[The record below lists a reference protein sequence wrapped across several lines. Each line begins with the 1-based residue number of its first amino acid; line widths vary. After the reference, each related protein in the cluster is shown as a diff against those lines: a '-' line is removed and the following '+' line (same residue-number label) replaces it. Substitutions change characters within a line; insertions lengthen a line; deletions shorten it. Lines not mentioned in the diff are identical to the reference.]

1 MVFCR
6 ILFSIE
12 YFDMEHLSSI
22 PPKLSE
28 LLLSWIMLITKRIK
42 EIMKEKAINRAELAR
57 RSTIS
62 KGHISHILN
71 ENKPNLELDTIRR
84 IAYALGVSLTEIIDD
99 DSLLLEFSLSEKL
112 SYDEY
117 VSLTNSVPD
126 RGRPTTLSGWKELYD
141 RLQIIKYQGLSQFVQ
156 RMNLKWDDIK
166 QLIVNSRK
174 ITDLPQTPSG
184 WEDLYNWNKTFGTR
198 LQ

>member
-1 MVFCR
+1 M
-6 ILFSIE
+6 
-12 YFDMEHLSSI
+12 
-22 PPKLSE
+22 
-28 LLLSWIMLITKRIK
+28 
-42 EIMKEKAINRAELAR
+42 
-57 RSTIS
+57 
-62 KGHISHILN
+62 
-71 ENKPNLELDTIRR
+71 ELDTIRR